1 MTGISA
7 GQVQQKTIQ
16 LVSDNIYLALYSR
29 ENKHYTNTSNKTI
42 VNLNHIGIQVNDL
55 NAIKLKVKAK
65 GLVLYNHGDTAQE
78 DVFILILMMDR
89 EIKVLSYH
97 E

>member
-1 MTGISA
+1 MR
-7 GQVQQKTIQ
+7 QKTIQ
-16 LVSDNIYLALYSR
+16 LVSDYIYLALYSR

-42 VNLNHIGIQVNDL
+42 SHLNRIGIQVNDL